1 MTRNEL
7 FDYIKANKLKEDV
20 KAKFGK
26 PYNSVS
32 TELLQGFVDL
42 VGQVKEIK
50 AMSTPVNFDTMNYKE
65 LKEFIKKNNLQDFVK
80 SFYGKNYTNIP
91 TEELRCVC
99 AEYNKTFI
107 APTDIPGTIK
117 NVSNVKNIINT
128 PERRVLKALCTIL
141 NQKDLLKLLN

>member
-7 FDYIKANKLKEDV
+7 FDYIKANNLKEEV

-42 VGQVKEIK
+42 VEQAEKLN

-65 LKEFIKKNNLQDFVK
+65 LKEFIKENNLQDYVK
-80 SFYGKNYTNIP
+80 SFYGKNYTNLP

-99 AEYNKTFI
+99 KEYNKAII
-107 APTDIPGTIK
+107 APTDVPETTKDVSNIK
-117 NVSNVKNIINT
+117 NTIDT
-128 PERRVLKALCTIL
+128 PERQVLKALCTIL